1 MVSVSFDEGVGWT
14 SPTTTAASFSPGEP
28 LQAVSVYRD
37 RVDIFGLE
45 PGGYVDWQGWTTQF
59 QGITQPTCNSE
70 FNCGSVQEQ

>member
-1 MVSVSFDEGVGWT
+1 MSFDEGVGWT